1 MTWDFPFGLGKNP
14 PYYTLILTYGNTT
27 LLSKRAKKF
36 PVMLGPIFIFH
47 EKDERYVKLL
57 YDTLLDHCSGLGP
70 NLKVLGADG
79 ENNILYQACHA
90 FPFAILLLCICHLEE
105 NIKRNFPNKI
115 PDSKK
120 NEVMKVIFGNDI
132 EKGLVDCESL
142 EEFEQN
148 LSQFYEYR

>member
-1 MTWDFPFGLGKNP
+1 MGFYVWPRDESS
-14 PYYTLILTYGNTT
+14 ILYFNFTYGNTT
-27 LLSKRAKKF
+27 LLRKRTKKS

-57 YDTLLDHCSGLGP
+57 YHTLLDHCSGLGP
-70 NLKVLGADG
+70 NLRVLGADG
-79 ENNILYQACHA
+79 ENSILNQACHT
-90 FPFAILLLCICHLEE
+90 FPFVILLLCIFHLEE

>member
-1 MTWDFPFGLGKNP
+1 
-14 PYYTLILTYGNTT
+14 
-27 LLSKRAKKF
+27 
-36 PVMLGPIFIFH
+36 MLGPIFIFH

-57 YDTLLDHCSGLGP
+57 YHTLLDHCSGLGP
-70 NLKVLGADG
+70 NLRVLGADG
-79 ENNILYQACHA
+79 ENSILNQACHT
-90 FPFAILLLCICHLEE
+90 FPFVILLLCIFHLEE